1 MVVGIAKTC
10 GSMTE
15 LRDRMAA
22 LRGEV
27 PVQMRFYL
35 PPVRRL
41 TGGASRAKSGYPD
54 RFSE

>member
-10 GSMTE
+10 ESINE
-15 LRDRMAA
+15 LRDRVAA

-35 PPVRRL
+35 PPP
-41 TGGASRAKSGYPD
+41 K
-54 RFSE
+54 

>member
-10 GSMTE
+10 PPGGVGE

-35 PPVRRL
+35 PLP
-41 TGGASRAKSGYPD
+41 K
-54 RFSE
+54 

>member
-1 MVVGIAKTC
+1 MVVGIARTC
-10 GSMTE
+10 SSITE

-35 PPVRRL
+35 PPPRR
-41 TGGASRAKSGYPD
+41 G
-54 RFSE
+54 